1 MDQPLF
7 TVYLEERGDV
17 DNVPG
22 GYITYGGLD
31 TQNCGAVIAY
41 QPLSSATFFQF
52 TINEVSLGVS
62 GLNGYR
68 VSKKSRFLSFVIKNF
83 QNFFSKMSHKR
94 YFNARNQLRDR
105 EILKTLFRPCNGVP
119 TRED

>member
-94 YFNARNQLRDR
+94 YFNARNQ
-105 EILKTLFRPCNGVP
+105 EVENVFQILNSVP